1 MVRARCGRVS
11 ANRLRASQHHWR
23 HLFHFIPFVSVV
35 PLDQSKFGS
44 HVLKILLAEMPT
56 MSGRVRPIEKFAE
69 AVGKCSV
76 EVRSGVCL
84 LFIVGLELTLSS
96 QAAAYGKCIVADY
109 QSVHQNM
116 CAKEFMR
123 LKDCYLVCG
132 LVVVDIS
139 LRIYGS
145 TDTRNR
151 KLQRS
156 PRNDQL

>member
-1 MVRARCGRVS
+1 
-11 ANRLRASQHHWR
+11 
-23 HLFHFIPFVSVV
+23 
-35 PLDQSKFGS
+35 
-44 HVLKILLAEMPT
+44 

-76 EVRSGVCL
+76 EVRSRVS
-84 LFIVGLELTLSS
+84 TLYRWTGTDFCS

-109 QSVHQNM
+109 QSVHQDM

-132 LVVVDIS
+132 PVVVDIS

>member
-1 MVRARCGRVS
+1 
-11 ANRLRASQHHWR
+11 
-23 HLFHFIPFVSVV
+23 
-35 PLDQSKFGS
+35 
-44 HVLKILLAEMPT
+44 

-76 EVRSGVCL
+76 EVRSRGVSPIIRL
-84 LFIVGLELTLSS
+84 ALTLIS

-109 QSVHQNM
+109 QSVHQDM

-132 LVVVDIS
+132 PVVLDIS